1 MLTNSFHAGEEKLCN
16 GDGIHGGGGGGIN
29 LSQRSSSYGEV
40 AAGGVG
46 LGSAAGD
53 KSGKNKT
60 IFSKG
65 NFTRLFKPWK
75 WKRRKKSERFEKAS
89 KSKYYLLVTKKVAFP
104 IKIQQSPEKNP
115 TESPDF
121 LIDFPPF

>member
-1 MLTNSFHAGEEKLCN
+1 MIRPLYVKEGRHYYYYTFHAGDEKLCN
-16 GDGIHGGGGGGIN
+16 GDGIHGGGGGIN

-46 LGSAAGD
+46 PGSAPGD

-89 KSKYYLLVTKKVAFP
+89 KSKLALSA
-104 IKIQQSPEKNP
+104 
-115 TESPDF
+115 
-121 LIDFPPF
+121 

>member
-1 MLTNSFHAGEEKLCN
+1 MIRPLFVNESRHYLYDTFDAGDEKLCN
-16 GDGIHGGGGGGIN
+16 GDGIHGGGGGIN

-46 LGSAAGD
+46 PGSTPGD

-89 KSKYYLLVTKKVAFP
+89 KSKLALSA
-104 IKIQQSPEKNP
+104 
-115 TESPDF
+115 
-121 LIDFPPF
+121 